1 MKSVRSQLLMGLIVG
16 LGLMSILA
24 GYGIFQS
31 AREEA
36 NELFDYELRS
46 VAISM
51 PQSVADAKLANSN
64 SGEFEGLQDDR
75 VVIQIWDEAGN
86 LTYHSPPGVELPRQD
101 AGFQSIEIGER
112 HYRVFGLQQ
121 PSRFVQL
128 GQPTFVR
135 DELALKLASRTL
147 WPLLAILPLEIALVL
162 FVVKRALR
170 PVNTLSKALAARSS
184 ETLTAIEK
192 DKDLPIEVQPLVES
206 LNQLLVRLDNTLRVQ
221 RVFVADAAHELR
233 TPLTALKLQIQAARQ
248 HEGPV
253 YDGVL
258 LRKMEER
265 VNRAIHLVQQL
276 LALAR
281 EDTEASAREGKVDIQ
296 EVASRVIGDLSV
308 LAEQKGID
316 LGLDCEN
323 ASQGGGAVP
332 VAGDEASLT
341 TLVTNLI
348 DNAIRYTEPGG
359 RVDVLLA
366 KQGDEVRLEVID
378 NGPGI
383 PPDDLGRVLDR
394 FYRASNSTGQGSGL
408 GLAIAA
414 KIAAKHRAGF
424 TLLNRTDRTGLRV
437 IVTGLRAA

>member
-1 MKSVRSQLLMGLIVG
+1 
-16 LGLMSILA
+16 
-24 GYGIFQS
+24 
-31 AREEA
+31 
-36 NELFDYELRS
+36 
-46 VAISM
+46 
-51 PQSVADAKLANSN
+51 
-64 SGEFEGLQDDR
+64 
-75 VVIQIWDEAGN
+75 
-86 LTYHSPPGVELPRQD
+86 
-101 AGFQSIEIGER
+101 
-112 HYRVFGLQQ
+112 
-121 PSRFVQL
+121 
-128 GQPTFVR
+128 
-135 DELALKLASRTL
+135 
-147 WPLLAILPLEIALVL
+147 
-162 FVVKRALR
+162 VKRALR
-170 PVNTLSKALAARSS
+170 PVNTLSKSLAARSS
-184 ETLTAIEK
+184 ESLTAIEK

-296 EVASRVIGDLSV
+296 EVASRVIGDLFV

-323 ASQGGGAVP
+323 ASQGGGTVS

-366 KQGDEVRLEVID
+366 KHGNEVRLEVVD